1 MSYDPSDDY
10 PDDGPVY
17 DGFGAPITESTHQV
31 EASGGS
37 PQTLEQPGETWVR
50 CTCGEEMESQDS
62 AGGPALSIAE
72 LMRDHIDTAPTDP
85 TPWLHESGTRHA
97 HPRTAGPGVVHWMPR
112 DDGAD
117 CGDSGE
123 AA

>member
-10 PDDGPVY
+10 PDAGPVY

-37 PQTLEQPGETWVR
+37 AQTHDQPGESWCR
-50 CTCGEEMESQDS
+50 CTCGEEMESQGS
-62 AGGPALSIAE
+62 AGGPEQSVGEMFALHLAE
-72 LMRDHIDTAPTDP
+72 VAP
-85 TPWLHESGTRHA
+85 
-97 HPRTAGPGVVHWMPR
+97 

-117 CGDSGE
+117 CGE

>member
-10 PDDGPVY
+10 PDAGPVY

-37 PQTLEQPGETWVR
+37 AQTLEQPGESWCR
-50 CTCGEEMESQDS
+50 CTCGEEMESQGS
-62 AGGPALSIAE
+62 AGGPEQSVGEMFALHLAE
-72 LMRDHIDTAPTDP
+72 VAP
-85 TPWLHESGTRHA
+85 
-97 HPRTAGPGVVHWMPR
+97 

-117 CGDSGE
+117 CGE